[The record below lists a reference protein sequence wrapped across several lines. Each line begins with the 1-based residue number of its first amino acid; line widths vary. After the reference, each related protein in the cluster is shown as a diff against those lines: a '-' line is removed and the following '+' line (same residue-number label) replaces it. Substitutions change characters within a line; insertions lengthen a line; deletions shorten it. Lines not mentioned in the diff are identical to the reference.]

1 VTRRSERRRGSHWR
15 PPGRNR
21 IQRPSQG
28 REFEFTYRNEN
39 AYFYVSLADADLRSR
54 VRRKIGLKRGEILL
68 AVRHF
73 WISPKLR
80 GKGLGKRLLQ
90 QLSGTLDAL
99 GHACAL
105 YAQPYDRNPLGA
117 ERLVKFYEKAG
128 FKRIGTVRGNDYP
141 GSPVMVR
148 GAV

>member
-1 VTRRSERRRGSHWR
+1 MARTRSRLK
-15 PPGRNR
+15 
-21 IQRPSQG
+21 RPSQG
-28 REFEFTYRNEN
+28 RAFEFTYRNEN
-39 AYFYVSLADADLRSR
+39 AYFYVTLADADLRAR

-68 AVRHF
+68 SVRHF

-80 GKGLGKRLLQ
+80 GQGLGRRLLK

-105 YAQPYDRNPLGA
+105 YAKPYDKNPLGA
-117 ERLVKFYEKAG
+117 AGLVKFYAKAG
-128 FKRIGTVRGNDYP
+128 FKQIGTARGNDFP